1 MALLREMHYSKDE
14 ILETYL
20 NEIFLGQDASRAIH
34 GFGLASHFYF
44 DRPLER
50 LELQEIATLVGMV
63 KGPGLYDPR
72 KHPELTLKRRNI
84 VLQEMAGLNVITQAQ
99 FVAA

>member
-1 MALLREMHYSKDE
+1 MALLLEMHYSKDE

-44 DRPLER
+44 DRPLDR
-50 LELQEIATLVGMV
+50 LELHEIATLVGMV
-63 KGPGLYDPR
+63 KGPARVRPAQKPGTGAATAQHRACR
-72 KHPELTLKRRNI
+72 KWC
-84 VLQEMAGLNVITQAQ
+84 V
-99 FVAA
+99 